1 MGEGGEEVRR
11 LWSDSA
17 DQETEAGALANHS
30 AGMKDSV
37 TSNISVINQTQSQTL
52 NSGSEARC
60 GILYL
65 LLVIKWL
72 FGVMSP

>member
-1 MGEGGEEVRR
+1 MRR

-17 DQETEAGALANHS
+17 NQETEAGALANHS
-30 AGMKDSV
+30 AGMKESV

-60 GILYL
+60 GMNFYL

>member
-1 MGEGGEEVRR
+1 MRR

-17 DQETEAGALANHS
+17 NQETEAGSLANHS
-30 AGMKDSV
+30 AGMKDLV

-60 GILYL
+60 GMNLYL
-65 LLVIKWL
+65 LLVIKLL